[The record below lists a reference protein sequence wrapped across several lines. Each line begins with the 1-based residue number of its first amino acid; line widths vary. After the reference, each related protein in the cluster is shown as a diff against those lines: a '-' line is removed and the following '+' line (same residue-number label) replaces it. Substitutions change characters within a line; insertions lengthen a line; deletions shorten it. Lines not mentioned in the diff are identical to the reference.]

1 MTAAHARHRW
11 LLALSSRADLGAPIK
26 MSHSCGVPADWANIR
41 EAVLRRDNYK
51 CVECGKPCRSAEL
64 DVHHLLPRS
73 AGGPDEPSN
82 LVTLCDGCHAAHH
95 PKLAGRLARRVMEKW
110 AVRLAQ
116 WLDRRRAIS
125 DASRNYG
132 AALRLFGLERF
143 RDGQLPV
150 IEAALCGR
158 SVLVVCPTG
167 FGKTL
172 CFQLPAILRSGV
184 SVVVSPLK
192 VLMDDQVSALFRR
205 KIPSTFINSDLD
217 SVEKRIRYQQLADKI
232 IKLLYVAPERFFVQN
247 TSELQML
254 WSLKPSF
261 LVIDEAHCI
270 DQWGRDFRPDYGR
283 LNEVRRALGS
293 PPVLAFTATAGQ
305 EMQKRILDSLGVDD
319 AQVFVRGVDR
329 PNISLLR
336 WKVLPNERLETI
348 AKLCRIPIPGGGR
361 VMIFVPTRNTGET
374 LQGYLR
380 DQGLET
386 PFYHAKLGSAWDREQ
401 LLKRFVGES
410 LPLVDRIICTSA
422 FGMGLDVPNVR
433 LVIHYQHPSSVEDY
447 LQEFGRA
454 GRDGQPSVAVL
465 LHADFGAIEDKDIGL
480 LKFMAKK
487 ASEGAQ
493 LEAANQTAVLAHKYR
508 QIDDMV
514 GLVRQEGCFR
524 QTLIGY
530 FEGSE
535 KGSRRSFS
543 TRLLEWVFAEPTTR
557 GKEVICCDSCCRDVI
572 KRWGEIGYVSKVF
585 GLQPSPEHETGH
597 RQSEIGHRQSAI
609 GISAFM
615 GGAAILAI
623 VMLAVYFQG
632 KSTDAAKPQAVADSS
647 AHTDRTAAVVAPLQG
662 ANKLN
667 PPPDD
672 IVAAQNRLIELRF
685 LAGPSDGVWG
695 TKSRMALRAFKIA
708 NGLTADDKWDD
719 LVSGRLYSNQAARSP
734 LPLATTR

>member
-1 MTAAHARHRW
+1 MLR
-11 LLALSSRADLGAPIK
+11 SSSAV
-26 MSHSCGVPADWANIR
+26 SADWVNIR

-51 CVECGKPCRSAEL
+51 CMECGTPCRSSEA

-110 AVRLAQ
+110 AVRLAL
-116 WLDRRRAIS
+116 WLDSGRAIS
-125 DASRNYG
+125 DATRNFG

-150 IEAALCGR
+150 VEAALCGQ
-158 SVLVVCPTG
+158 SVLVVSPTG
-167 FGKTL
+167 FGKSL
-172 CFQLPAILRSGV
+172 CFQLPAILRPGV

-192 VLMDDQVSALFRR
+192 ALMGEQVSALLRH
-205 KIPSTFINSDLD
+205 KIPTTFINSDLD
-217 SVEKRIRYQQLADKI
+217 SVEKRIRYELLANKSL
-232 IKLLYVAPERFFVQN
+232 KLLYAAPERFFVQN
-247 TSELQML
+247 KSELQML
-254 WSLKPSF
+254 QSLRPSF

-270 DQWGRDFRPDYGR
+270 DQWGRDFRPEYGR
-283 LNEVRRALGS
+283 LNEVREALGS

-305 EMQKRILDSLGVDD
+305 EMQKRILASLGVNE
-319 AQVFVRGVDR
+319 ARVFVRGVDR

-336 WKVLPNERLETI
+336 WEVLPNERLETI
-348 AKLCRIPIPGGGR
+348 AKLCHIPIPGEGK
-361 VMIFVPTRNTGET
+361 VMIFVPTRKIGET

-380 DQGLET
+380 AQGLET

-401 LLKRFVGES
+401 LLKRFVSES
-410 LPLVDRIICTSA
+410 LPVVNRIICTSA

-447 LQEFGRA
+447 FQEFGRA
-454 GRDGQPSVAVL
+454 GRDGQASVAVL
-465 LHADFGAIEDKDIGL
+465 LHADFGATKVDTDIGL
-480 LKFMAKK
+480 LQFMAKG
-487 ASEGAQ
+487 ASNGAQ
-493 LEAANQTAVLAHKYR
+493 LDAANQTAALAHKYR
-508 QIDDMV
+508 QIADMA

-543 TRLLEWVFAEPTTR
+543 TRLLEWVFAEPATPE
-557 GKEVICCDSCCRDVI
+557 KEIVCCDACCRDVI
-572 KRWGEIGYVSKVF
+572 KRWGEIGYVSKAF
-585 GLQPSPEHETGH
+585 GLRLGLPEHEAGH
-597 RQSEIGHRQSAI
+597 RQSETGHRQSAI

-623 VMLAVYFQG
+623 LAIDLPRG
-632 KSTDAAKPQAVADSS
+632 KSTDAAKPQAVANSS
-647 AHTDRTAAVVAPLQG
+647 VHADRTAVVAPLPG
-662 ANKLN
+662 TNKSN
-667 PPPDD
+667 TPPGD
-672 IVAAQNRLIELRF
+672 IMMAQNRLIELGF

-708 NGLTADDKWDD
+708 NALAADDKWDD
-719 LVSGRLYSNQAARSP
+719 QVSSRLYSIQAARSP
-734 LPLATTR
+734 HPPATTGR